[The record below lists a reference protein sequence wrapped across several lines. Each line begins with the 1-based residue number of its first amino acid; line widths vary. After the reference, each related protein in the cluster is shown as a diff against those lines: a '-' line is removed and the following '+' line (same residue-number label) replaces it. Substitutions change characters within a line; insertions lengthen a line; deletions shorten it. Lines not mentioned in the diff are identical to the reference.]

1 MNYSSLKRIEET
13 ILPSAKWKSIEISQ
27 NSIYLDFNN
36 VELGN
41 PKLNKELSLCIR
53 FSKDSFISFF
63 YNNFFDIAFLS
74 NFDFL
79 NQYLFEEFSF
89 KVNKFKFLD
98 FEYLDRVFKSFKK
111 HKTFTNSSN
120 FDVHNIRNDFFLV
133 FEVNDFAIV
142 IGANQM
148 NFFNESEKLD
158 DNILMELSNQWVLYY
173 LNYCLK
179 KKIIKDTMCEK
190 HSLK

>member
-1 MNYSSLKRIEET
+1 MPACMRCSRARYAT
-13 ILPSAKWKSIEISQ
+13 
-27 NSIYLDFNN
+27 
-36 VELGN
+36 
-41 PKLNKELSLCIR
+41 
-53 FSKDSFISFF
+53 
-63 YNNFFDIAFLS
+63 
-74 NFDFL
+74 
-79 NQYLFEEFSF
+79 
-89 KVNKFKFLD
+89 
-98 FEYLDRVFKSFKK
+98 LDRVFKSFKK